1 MARFVRPDYAM
12 KVYGIPN
19 CNTVKKARTWL
30 EEHGQAY
37 EFHDY
42 KKQGVP
48 EAILK
53 AAMKQLGW
61 EALVNRAGPTWRKLP
76 DELKASVTS
85 ATSALAVMKEYS
97 SVIKRPLLELDGH
110 FEAGFKEER
119 YADLFKK

>member
-1 MARFVRPDYAM
+1 M

-19 CNTVKKARTWL
+19 CNTVKKARVWL

-42 KKQGVP
+42 KKLGVP
-48 EAILK
+48 ESTLK

-76 DELKASVTS
+76 DEVKASVVS
-85 ATSALAVMKEYS
+85 AASALAVMKEHS
-97 SVIKRPLLELDGH
+97 SVIKRPLLERDSQEGGKY
-110 FEAGFKEER
+110 EAGFSEAR
-119 YADLFKK
+119 YAELFKK

>member
-1 MARFVRPDYAM
+1 MARFFPLDYAM

-19 CNTVKKARTWL
+19 CNTVKKARAWL
-30 EEHGQAY
+30 EDHGQAY

-48 EAILK
+48 EATLK

-76 DELKASVTS
+76 DEVKAAVTD

-97 SVIKRPLLELDGH
+97 SVIKRPLLERNGQ
-110 FEAGFKEER
+110 FEVGFKEDR
-119 YADLFKK
+119 YAELFKK

>member
-1 MARFVRPDYAM
+1 M

-19 CNTVKKARTWL
+19 CNTVKKARAWL
-30 EEHGQAY
+30 DAHGLAY

-48 EAILK
+48 EATLQ

-76 DELKASVTS
+76 DAVKASVTNAS
-85 ATSALAVMKEYS
+85 QALAVMKEHA
-97 SVIKRPLLELDGH
+97 SVIKRPLLEWDGQEGSQYEVG
-110 FEAGFKEER
+110 FSEAR
-119 YADLFKK
+119 YAELFKK

>member
-1 MARFVRPDYAM
+1 M

-30 EEHGQAY
+30 EEHGKAY

-48 EAILK
+48 EATLK

-76 DELKASVTS
+76 DEVKSSVTS
-85 ATSALAVMKEYS
+85 ATSALAVMKEHS
-97 SVIKRPLLELDGH
+97 SVIKRPLLERDGKGDDR
-110 FEAGFKEER
+110 FEAGFSEAR
-119 YADLFKK
+119 YTALLGN

>member
-1 MARFVRPDYAM
+1 M

-42 KKQGVP
+42 KKLGVP
-48 EAILK
+48 EATLK

-76 DELKASVTS
+76 DEVKASVTDA
-85 ATSALAVMKEYS
+85 ATALAVMKDHA
-97 SVIKRPLLELDGH
+97 SVIKRPLLERDGQ

-119 YADLFKK
+119 YTALFK

>member
-1 MARFVRPDYAM
+1 M

-19 CNTVKKARTWL
+19 CTTVKKARAWL
-30 EEHGQAY
+30 EAQGHVY

-48 EAILK
+48 EAVLK
-53 AAMKQLGW
+53 AAMQQLGW

-76 DELKASVTS
+76 DEVKAGVTD
-85 ATSALAVMKEYS
+85 AASALAVMREHS
-97 SVIKRPLLELDGH
+97 SVIKRPLLERDNR

-119 YADLFKK
+119 YAELFK